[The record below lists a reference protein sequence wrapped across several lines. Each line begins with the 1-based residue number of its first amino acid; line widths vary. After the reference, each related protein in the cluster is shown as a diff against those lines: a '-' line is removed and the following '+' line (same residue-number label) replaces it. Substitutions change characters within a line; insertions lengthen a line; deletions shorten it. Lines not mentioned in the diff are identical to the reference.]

1 MNVDYDNLDCEEYIT
16 TFRFGHKLF
25 PNTSIFVPK
34 KKKKS
39 TLPLN
44 QKLLVDTEHLMELLD
59 CGKHMAI
66 EIGTKAE
73 AKVCFGRKLFWN
85 VNVIQRYIDRIS
97 SD

>member
-1 MNVDYDNLDCEEYIT
+1 MNIDYDNLVRKEYIT
-16 TFRFGHKLF
+16 TIRFGHKLF
-25 PNTSIFVPK
+25 PNTRIFVPK

-39 TLPLN
+39 ALPLN

-66 EIGTKAE
+66 EIGTEPE

-85 VNVIQRYIDRIS
+85 VNIIQRYIDRIS